1 MGSEKSP
8 FLRRQRLEEAMTQLL
23 AITVLLAGLAF
34 PATAAEKPTLT
45 VYTYSSFTAEWGP
58 GPAIKKAFEAECGC
72 ILDFVGLDASLEVL
86 NRLRLEGA
94 RSKADVVLGL
104 DTNMMAEAKATGLL
118 APHGL
123 DLGRLSLP
131 IDWDDG
137 VFVPFD
143 YGYFAFVF
151 DTTRLAAPP
160 ASLDELVNGDP
171 DEKIIIED
179 PRTSTPGL
187 GLLLWMRKVYGDGA
201 ADAWA
206 RLNRRVL
213 TVTKGWS
220 EAYGMF
226 LAGEAPLVLSYT
238 TSPAYH
244 IIAEK
249 DDRFAAATFAEGHYL
264 QVEVAAAVKTAKH
277 PDLARRFL
285 KFVVSPG
292 FQNAIPTGN
301 WMYPVIELGD
311 GLPPAFAKLP
321 KPARALLFAPQEVAA
336 NRKRWIDDWLEAMSR

>member
-1 MGSEKSP
+1 
-8 FLRRQRLEEAMTQLL
+8 MTRTF

-45 VYTYSSFTAEWGP
+45 VYTYSSFTADWGP

-72 ILDFVGLDASLEVL
+72 TLDFIGLGDGLEIL
-86 NRLRLEGA
+86 SRLRLEGQ
-94 RSKADVVLGL
+94 RSTADVVLGL

-123 DLGRLSLP
+123 DLGHLSLP
-131 IDWDDG
+131 NVWDDD

-143 YGYFAFVF
+143 HGYFAFVY
-151 DTTRLAAPP
+151 DKTRLDAPP
-160 ASLDELVNGDP
+160 RSLDELVNGDP
-171 DEKIIIED
+171 GEKIIIED

-187 GLLLWMRKVYGDGA
+187 GLLLWMQKVYGDGA

-206 RLNRRVL
+206 RLNRRIL

-226 LAGEAPLVLSYT
+226 LDGEAPLVLSYT

-249 DDRFAAATFAEGHYL
+249 DDRFAAAMFAEGHYQ
-264 QVEVAAAVKTAKH
+264 QVEVAAAAKTAKQ
-277 PDLARRFL
+277 PELARRFL
-285 KFVVSPG
+285 RFVVSPG
-292 FQNAIPTGN
+292 FQDAIPTGN
-301 WMYPVIELGD
+301 WMYPVIELGE
-311 GLPPAFAKLP
+311 GLPPAFAALP
-321 KPARALLFAPQEVAA
+321 KPARALSFTPDEVAA